1 MKKSVIVLALM
12 AAAIAVALFF
22 YLRDTSGPEFAMK
35 PEGGQVSDQRPLSLE
50 LQDKGAGLK
59 TVHVTVSQKGKTVEL
74 LNKTYEP
81 RTVSKGESLRLAG
94 AGLTDGP
101 LEVRVSAVDRSIF
114 PFGAGNRT
122 EKTFT
127 YTFDSRAPVISVM
140 TTAHNINQGGAGLV
154 LYKLSE
160 EPVRSGVTVG
170 KHFFPGHKVSGDTYA
185 SLFAWPWSMNAADF
199 LPRLIAEDAA
209 GNVRQGG
216 FYYHTN
222 AKTFPTDK
230 IEISEAF
237 LQSKAPEFETMAPG
251 VKDPL
256 QLFLKVNGEV
266 RASNVAALLE
276 VGKKTASTPLWD
288 GSFLRQLGAPRGH
301 FAQGR
306 TYLHNGQ
313 EIDQATHLGV
323 DVAGLAQMPV
333 FAANRGSVVF
343 ADYLGIY
350 GNCII
355 VDHGL
360 GLQSLYAHLSQMNV
374 KVGDRVEKGQTIAR
388 SGATGMAGG
397 DHLHFG
403 MLVSGLEVVPLEWWD
418 PSWLTNNITSKL
430 ELVSG
435 APAPAATAPAAPVNP

>member
-1 MKKSVIVLALM
+1 MKKSVLVLAL
-12 AAAIAVALFF
+12 AAVAVAVALFF
-22 YLRDTSGPEFAMK
+22 YLRDTSAPELAMK
-35 PEGGQVSDQRPLSLE
+35 PDGGPVSDQRPLTLE
-50 LQDKGAGLK
+50 MQDKGAGLK
-59 TVHVTVSQKGKTVEL
+59 TVQVTVTQNGKATEV

-81 RTVSKGESLRLAG
+81 ETRSKGETLRLAG

-101 LEVRVSAVDRSIF
+101 LEIRVTAVDRSIY
-114 PFGAGNRT
+114 PFGSGNKG

-127 YTFDSRAPVISVM
+127 FDFDSRAPVISVM

-160 EPVRSGVTVG
+160 NAVRTGVTVG
-170 KHFFPGHKVSGDTYA
+170 NFFFPGHKIEGDLYA
-185 SLFAWPWSMNAADF
+185 SLFAWPWSLKAADF
-199 LPRLIAEDAA
+199 LPRLVAEDAA

-216 FYYHTN
+216 FYYHAN
-222 AKTFPTDK
+222 AKVFPKDR
-230 IEISEAF
+230 IEISDAF

-251 VKDPL
+251 IKDPL
-256 QLFLKVNGEV
+256 QLFLKVNGEI
-266 RASNVAALLE
+266 RASNVAALME
-276 VGKKTASTPLWD
+276 IGKKTSPRPLWD
-288 GSFLRQLGAPRGH
+288 GPFGRELGATRGF

-306 TYLHNGQ
+306 SYFYNGR

-333 FAANRGSVVF
+333 VAANKGTVVF

-350 GNCII
+350 GNCIV

-374 KVGDRVEKGQTIAR
+374 KEGDAVEKGQTIAR

-403 MLVSGLEVVPLEWWD
+403 MLIAGLEVMPLEWWD

-435 APAPAATAPAAPVNP
+435 ATAPAAAAPATP

>member
-1 MKKSVIVLALM
+1 MKKSAVLLLLVVAALG
-12 AAAIAVALFF
+12 AALFF
-22 YLRDTSGPEFAMK
+22 YLRDRSAPQIALKPESGP
-35 PEGGQVSDQRPLSLE
+35 VSDRRPLTLE

-59 TVHVTVSQKGKTVEL
+59 SVQVTVSQKGKTAAL

-81 RTVSKGESLRLAG
+81 GTVSKGEALQLAG

-101 LEVRVSAVDRSIF
+101 LEVRVTAVDRSIF
-114 PFGAGNRT
+114 PFGAGNT
-122 EKTFT
+122 AEKTFSFA
-127 YTFDSRAPVISVM
+127 FDSRAPVISVM
-140 TTAHNINQGGAGLV
+140 TVAHNISQGGAGLV

-160 EPVRSGVTVG
+160 EAPRTGVTVG
-170 KHFFPGHKVSGDTYA
+170 KYFFPGYRLEGDVYA
-185 SLFAWPWSMNAADF
+185 ALFAWPWSMPAAEF
-199 LPRLIAEDAA
+199 LPRLLAVDAA
-209 GNVRQGG
+209 GNERQGG
-216 FYYHTN
+216 FYYHAN
-222 AKTFPTDK
+222 AKVFPRDR
-230 IEISEAF
+230 IEISDAF

-256 QLFLKVNGEV
+256 QLFLAVNGEV
-266 RASNVAALLE
+266 RAKNVKALE
-276 VGKKTASTPLWD
+276 EIGRKTAPRPLWD
-288 GSFLRQLGAPRGH
+288 GPFVRELGATRGF

-306 TYLHNGQ
+306 SYFYNGQ

-333 FAANRGSVVF
+333 QAANRGTVVF

-350 GNCII
+350 GNCIV

-360 GLQSLYAHLSQMNV
+360 GLQSLYAHLSQMGV
-374 KVGDRVEKGQTIAR
+374 KVGDTVEKGQIIAR

-403 MLVSGLEVVPLEWWD
+403 MLVAGLEVMPLEWWD

-435 APAPAATAPAAPVNP
+435 APAPQAAAAAAP